1 MMRLII
7 HAANPGISF
16 EYRATDERMT
26 AMIAEKVLGVYASV
40 GFLSP
45 AEQAEWYRRA
55 SREWGINTFELPLLA
70 GVPLPSE
77 LMEAFSDLRASLV
90 VTLVAQWATVG
101 QKNPA
106 YGLSSVEKSARMTSV
121 LDVCSVLQQ
130 CQELSLQGAC
140 IRNVV
145 VHTGQRSGHPVRQA
159 IALSRSLV
167 DLRRAMAPIFPD
179 CALTVEV
186 TDCLPADHP
195 IPFPAAK
202 KASLTLPDLIESLAG
217 VNQETAPGGPIS
229 LMVNWG
235 RLLIN
240 GDLPLSILDQILV
253 SEVPLAG
260 VILSGAGASE
270 DGFRDS
276 HNSHLDPDSGFT
288 TADAEACATALK
300 SSPQST
306 FLGMKCSR
314 AKGDGEISIEEVLTA
329 QAQLLNQ
336 IT

>member
-1 MMRLII
+1 
-7 HAANPGISF
+7 
-16 EYRATDERMT
+16 
-26 AMIAEKVLGVYASV
+26 MIAEKVLGVYASV
-40 GFLSP
+40 GSLSP
-45 AEQAEWYRRA
+45 AEQAGWYRRA

-70 GVPLPSE
+70 GVPLSLE
-77 LMEAFSDLRASLV
+77 LVEAFSELRASLV

-106 YGLSSVEKSARMTSV
+106 YGLSSVEESSRQTAV

-130 CQELSLQGAC
+130 CLELSQQGVR

-145 VHTGQRSGHPVRQA
+145 VHAGQRTGHPIRQA

-167 DLRRAMAPIFPD
+167 DLRPAMGTVIPD
-179 CALTVEV
+179 CVLTVEV

-202 KASLTLPDLIESLAG
+202 KASLTLSDLIETLAG
-217 VNQETAPGGPIS
+217 ANQETAPGDPIS

-240 GDLPLSILDQILV
+240 GDRPLAILDQILV

-260 VILSGAGASE
+260 VIMSGAGASA
-270 DGFRDS
+270 DGYRDS
-276 HNSHLDPDSGFT
+276 HNSHLDPDSGFSA
-288 TADAEACATALK
+288 ADAEACATALK

-306 FLGMKCSR
+306 FLGMKCSH

-329 QAQLLNQ
+329 QAHLLNQ
-336 IT
+336 FT

>member
-1 MMRLII
+1 LFFR
-7 HAANPGISF
+7 AANLEITP
-16 EYRATDERMT
+16 EYRTTDERMT

-40 GFLSP
+40 GSLSP

-77 LMEAFSDLRASLV
+77 LVETFSALRASLV
-90 VTLVAQWATVG
+90 VTLVAQWAAGG

-106 YGLSSVEKSARMTSV
+106 YGLSSVDESTRMTAV

-130 CQELSLQGAC
+130 CLGLSNQGIR

-145 VHTGQRSGHPVRQA
+145 VHTGQRSGHSVQQA

-167 DLRRAMAPIFPD
+167 DLRLVSATVFRD

-202 KASLTLPDLIESLAG
+202 KASLALADLIETIAS
-217 VNQETAPGGPIS
+217 VNRETAAGSPIP
-229 LMVNWG
+229 LLLNWG

-240 GDLPLSILDQILV
+240 GDSPLAILDQILV
-253 SEVPLAG
+253 SALPLAG
-260 VILSGAGASE
+260 VILSGAGASV
-270 DGFRDS
+270 DGYRDS

-288 TADAEACATALK
+288 TVDAKACAAVLK
-300 SSPQST
+300 LSPQST

-314 AKGDGEISIEEVLTA
+314 AKGDENLSIDEVLTA
-329 QAQLLNQ
+329 QAELLNQ

>member
-1 MMRLII
+1 
-7 HAANPGISF
+7 
-16 EYRATDERMT
+16 
-26 AMIAEKVLGVYASV
+26 MIAEKVLGVYASV
-40 GFLSP
+40 GSLTP

-70 GVPLPSE
+70 GVALPSE
-77 LMEAFSDLRASLV
+77 LAEAFSELRASLV
-90 VTLVAQWATVG
+90 VTLVAQWAGCG

-106 YGLSSVEKSARMTSV
+106 YGLSSVEESARQTAV

-130 CQELSLQGAC
+130 CLELSQQGVH

-167 DLRRAMAPIFPD
+167 DLRRATAAIFTD

-186 TDCLPADHP
+186 TDSLPADHP

-202 KASLTLPDLIESLAG
+202 KASLTLPELIETIAS
-217 VNQETAPGGPIS
+217 VNQETAPGGPIP

-240 GDLPLSILDQILV
+240 GDRPLAILDQILV
-253 SEVPLAG
+253 SAVPLAG
-260 VILSGAGASE
+260 VILSGAGASAE
-270 DGFRDS
+270 GYRDS

-300 SSPQST
+300 SCPQST

-314 AKGDGEISIEEVLTA
+314 AKGDGEISTEEVLTA
-329 QAQLLNQ
+329 QAQLLHQ
-336 IT
+336 FT